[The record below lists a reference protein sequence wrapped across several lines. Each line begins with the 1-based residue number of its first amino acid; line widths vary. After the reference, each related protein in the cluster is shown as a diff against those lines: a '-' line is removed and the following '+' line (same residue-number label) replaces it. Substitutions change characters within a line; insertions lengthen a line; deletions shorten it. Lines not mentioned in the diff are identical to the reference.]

1 MAALTTACRAA
12 GHHGAVPDGDWID
25 ELERRAAPGE
35 PQVAQVVLLNY
46 PVSLGAAQNE
56 RTNDLLR
63 EFALMALSGVHPDA
77 APALARL
84 ERLAGDMVTKYGD
97 QLAEPAAELQRAL
110 AAREPTTVLRYAL
123 LPVTRTVILDYARM
137 MEEIDAYCLGAALI
151 TLQPAPD
158 IYALRR
164 WTVEEFV
171 RQYDGAAPR
180 PWPGGTTDGARATP
194 V

>member
-171 RQYDGAAPR
+171 RQYDGASPR